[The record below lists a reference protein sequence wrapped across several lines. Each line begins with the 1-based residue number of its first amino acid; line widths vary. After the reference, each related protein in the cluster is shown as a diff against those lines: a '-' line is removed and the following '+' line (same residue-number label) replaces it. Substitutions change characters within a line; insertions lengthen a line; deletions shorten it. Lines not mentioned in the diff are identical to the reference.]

1 MVDIPESTEDII
13 ARSTF
18 TRRGVYRWVSASR
31 VGDASRHAIVMRDDR
46 EITVV
51 TREEDLVDLEVVSEN
66 PDRWELLAIDCA
78 NPFYCVG
85 FVARIAS
92 ALTSAGIDILFTSTF
107 TRDLVFVK
115 ESELA
120 RGAAALESLGMREVA
135 PRTG

>member
-1 MVDIPESTEDII
+1 MVDIPESTEAII

-18 TRRGVYRWVSASR
+18 TRRGVYRWVRASR
-31 VGDASRHAIVMRDDR
+31 VGDPQKHALVMRDDR

-51 TREEDLVDLEVVSEN
+51 TRPEDLADLDVIAEN
-66 PDRWELLAIDCA
+66 PERWELLAIDCA

-92 ALTSAGIDILFTSTF
+92 ALSAAGLDILFTSTF

-115 ESELA
+115 EAEIGVA
-120 RGAAALESLGMREVA
+120 IGVFGELGMREEQ
-135 PRTG
+135 R